1 MIFVL
6 NPSSG
11 QPLYLQL
18 TQQVRHA
25 IATGVLKPGDSL
37 PGIRTLAQ
45 QLVISP
51 NTVVKAYSD
60 LEHEGLV
67 DLRHGSGAYVSGR
80 RLKKSNAERIRRAQA
95 LVKALVEQLQSE
107 GFAEEEIQGL
117 IEAEMFYSV
126 AGRKR

>member
-1 MIFVL
+1 MIFIL

-80 RLKKSNAERIRRAQA
+80 RVKKSHAERIRRAQA
-95 LVKALVEQLQSE
+95 LVKALVEQLQNE
-107 GFAEEEIQGL
+107 GFSEDEIQGL
-117 IEAEMFYSV
+117 MEAELFYSV
-126 AGRKR
+126 ADRKR